1 MLRISK
7 PTLVVLALAV
17 AAALAGAS
25 VDANAHQMIYSLGIK
40 QAPIA
45 A

>member
-1 MLRISK
+1 MPRFHTPALI
-7 PTLVVLALAV
+7 VLALCL

-25 VDANAHQMIYSLGIK
+25 VDANAHQMIYSLG
-40 QAPIA
+40 QAPVA